1 MISSRKKILQGVSQV
16 ETITLIVVCILLY
29 TQPSNLVYF
38 SNTILGKLLLVT
50 SLVLASIHSTFS
62 GFCIALLIIIFS
74 YQTYEGLESG
84 TGVVKSSDNTNEVST
99 ETANKA
105 LKVTETDSGDV
116 KGAGESILKGV
127 NKSTLNGTN
136 TSTDVPKGTSAVTK
150 TDGVDKKNADKDKSL
165 DTGVITNNKFKKMY
179 CKDNKL
185 RNKNGELVE
194 QKDISSVFKT
204 IKFNNGECNPCD
216 ETCSFTITD
225 THERMNTEE
234 NLRPVDSNSLPI
246 VK

>member
-38 SNTILGKLLLVT
+38 SNTILGKLLLIT

-62 GFCIALLIIIFS
+62 GFCIALLIVMFS

-84 TGVVKSSDNTNEVST
+84 TLAGTKSSDAS
-99 ETANKA
+99 
-105 LKVTETDSGDV
+105 S
-116 KGAGESILKGV
+116 
-127 NKSTLNGTN
+127 
-136 TSTDVPKGTSAVTK
+136 
-150 TDGVDKKNADKDKSL
+150 DKSL
-165 DTGVITNNKFKKMY
+165 DKPSDKSLDKPSDKAGGLLASETKNKPENDMVKSLSLGTDTLKGATAITKPGNMEKKDTDIDKAADVGVMTQNKFKKMY

-185 RNKNGELVE
+185 RNKNGEIVE
-194 QKDISSVFKT
+194 QKDISSAFKSIVFNK
-204 IKFNNGECNPCD
+204 GECNPCD
-216 ETCSFTITD
+216 ESCSFTITD
-225 THERMNTEE
+225 TQERMNTEE
-234 NLRPVDSNSLPI
+234 NLRPVPSNSLPI

>member
-1 MISSRKKILQGVSQV
+1 MISSRKKLLQGVSQV

-38 SNTILGKLLLVT
+38 SNTILGKLLLIT

-62 GFCIALLIIIFS
+62 GFCIALLIVIFS

-84 TGVVKSSDNTNEVST
+84 TLAETKPSDKSSDKPTT
-99 ETANKA
+99 ESSDKPSVNIGG
-105 LKVTETDSGDV
+105 LLSGDV
-116 KGAGESILKGV
+116 NNKPANDMVKSLSLDKDTLKGA
-127 NKSTLNGTN
+127 
-136 TSTDVPKGTSAVTK
+136 SAITK
-150 TDGVDKKNADKDKSL
+150 TGELEKKDSSSDKTADVGVM
-165 DTGVITNNKFKKMY
+165 TQNKFKKMY

-194 QKDISSVFKT
+194 QKDISSTFKSIVFNK
-204 IKFNNGECNPCD
+204 GECNPCD
-216 ETCSFTITD
+216 ESCSFTVTD
-225 THERMNTEE
+225 TQERMNTEE
-234 NLRPVDSNSLPI
+234 NLRPVPSNSLPI